1 MLNFFKKIFKKT
13 EWANSIELG
22 KGEKF
27 IERFREIVADPINIY
42 IERVPNAGYV
52 ESKKYIILHNGNKVH
67 LSGKYSYY
75 GEFSDILIINRGVHE
90 PLEEFCFQSLL
101 RRLKS
106 KRENIKMLELG
117 AYWGHYSMWMKRAI
131 PEAECTL
138 VEPDKKNLLIGKMN
152 FKINNFNGKFINE
165 FVCSN
170 GFTVDKWIGSSDEKL
185 DLLHCDIQGFELE
198 MLHNAKRS
206 LETTKINYLMISTH
220 SEKIHKDIIKYMAQ
234 FKYQLEVSSDFERHT
249 TSNDGFLMFTS
260 INSESVF
267 KNFSPLG
274 RCEIIN
280 TKPEDILMYL
290 YSNKSNLNDKIF

>member
-1 MLNFFKKIFKKT
+1 MINFFKKIFKKI

-27 IERFREIVADPINIY
+27 VERFREIVADPINIY

-75 GEFSDILIINRGVHE
+75 GKFSDILIINRGVHE

-101 RRLKS
+101 KRLKS
-106 KRENIKMLELG
+106 KRGNTKMLELG
-117 AYWGHYSMWMKRAI
+117 AYWGHYSMWLKRAI

-138 VEPDKKNLLIGKMN
+138 VEPDKKNLLIGQMN

-165 FVCSN
+165 FVSSN
-170 GFTVDKWIGSSDEKL
+170 GFTVDKWMGSNNEKL

-198 MLHNAKRS
+198 MLHNARES
-206 LETTKINYLMISTH
+206 LELNLINYLMISTH
-220 SEKIHKDIIKYMAQ
+220 SEKIHRDITEYMAQ
-234 FKYQLEVSSDFERHT
+234 FNYKLEISSDFEKHT
-249 TSNDGFLMFTS
+249 TSNDGFLMFSSTS
-260 INSESVF
+260 SESIF
-267 KNFSPLG
+267 ENFNPLG

-280 TKPEDILMYL
+280 SKPEDILIYL
-290 YSNKSNLNDKIF
+290 CSNRSILSN